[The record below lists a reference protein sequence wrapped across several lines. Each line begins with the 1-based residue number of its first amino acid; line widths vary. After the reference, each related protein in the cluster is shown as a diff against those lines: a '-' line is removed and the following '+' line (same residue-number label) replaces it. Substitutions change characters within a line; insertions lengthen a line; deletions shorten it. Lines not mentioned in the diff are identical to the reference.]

1 MLVDVKLQGV
11 VTSWFVIFYRI
22 AFILSGALGLVFAN
36 HVGWSALYGSMSL
49 LMGLAGTTGFV
60 MLQFFLPQSERSLPD
75 HTQSSTSSFI
85 RDIMQWLKSSYRQVF
100 SVLLFILLYKFHGV
114 FLGSLFQVYLIRE
127 LGVSLDFIGLTY
139 KTFGMLATFL
149 GGILGGLM
157 SRYFSTVTNDKLTI
171 MLQLVATMILVLMIL
186 DYLAASSFLIVLSI
200 YMESLC
206 LGIST
211 TFVTVMITR
220 QCDKSLP
227 ATQYAF
233 FTSLIQWERT
243 LVLPLSA
250 FVQNHCGWLGFFA
263 ASLIMFP
270 LMWALLS
277 VKLGSEQKPVL
288 SAIC

>member
-1 MLVDVKLQGV
+1 M
-11 VTSWFVIFYRI
+11 
-22 AFILSGALGLVFAN
+22 
-36 HVGWSALYGSMSL
+36 
-49 LMGLAGTTGFV
+49 
-60 MLQFFLPQSERSLPD
+60 
-75 HTQSSTSSFI
+75 
-85 RDIMQWLKSSYRQVF
+85 
-100 SVLLFILLYKFHGV
+100 LYKFHGV

-157 SRYFSTVTNDKLTI
+157 SRYFTTVTNVKLTI
-171 MLQLVATMILVLMIL
+171 LLQLVATMILVLMIL
-186 DYLAASSFLIVLSI
+186 DYLTASSFLIVLSI

-220 QCDKSLP
+220 HCDKSLP

-250 FVQNHCGWLGFFA
+250 FIQDYYGWLGFFVT
-263 ASLIMFP
+263 SLAMFP
-270 LMWALLS
+270 VMWVLVS
-277 VKLGSEQKPVL
+277 MKIGRDQKPVL
-288 SAIC
+288 SAVC